1 VLSDEERAMTESPR
15 EVLARYH
22 QAMKDMNA
30 DDLADLYAP
39 DAVHVFP
46 FLAPGRPSEYRG
58 REEVRAGYREAW
70 AGRPVR
76 LTEIHDVVVYETA
89 DPELVVGEWSATGTV
104 AATGQPFALSGLL
117 ALRVRDG
124 RIVEVRDYMD
134 ALNSA
139 RQLGRLPA
147 LATALTPA

>member
-1 VLSDEERAMTESPR
+1 MADSPR
-15 EVLARYH
+15 AVLTRYH
-22 QAMKDMNA
+22 QAMMDMNP

-46 FLAPGRPSEYRG
+46 FFAPGRPREYRG
-58 REEVRAGYREAW
+58 REEVREGYRQAW
-70 AGRPVR
+70 AGHPVR
-76 LTEIHDVVVYETA
+76 LAEIHDVVVYNTA
-89 DPELVVGEWSATGTV
+89 DPDLIVGEWSATGTV
-104 AATGQPFALSGLL
+104 TGTVTATGHPFALSGLL